1 MELSPFEHF
10 RVLKEGHDENVNIF
24 FPFLSRLFQRKCISP
39 SLSPRGILP
48 RAARELTFPQ
58 SQPGA
63 VRTRSER
70 GEPTPAHS
78 RHVAGPGRHFLG
90 TFQRHAFGGRQVEGG
105 FQVLDSSNPV
115 TVTQRR
121 GAGGGVRPARG
132 REVAGLTYFSDAHGV
147 RHGQI

>member
-70 GEPTPAHS
+70 GPNAANPHQPIVATSLDPAGTSWERFSATRLVVDKS
-78 RHVAGPGRHFLG
+78 RVGSRFWILATQSRLPSV
-90 TFQRHAFGGRQVEGG
+90 VE
-105 FQVLDSSNPV
+105 
-115 TVTQRR
+115 
-121 GAGGGVRPARG
+121 
-132 REVAGLTYFSDAHGV
+132 REVACGQPGAV
-147 RHGQI
+147 RLPV

>member
-24 FPFLSRLFQRKCISP
+24 FPFLSRL
-39 SLSPRGILP
+39 SPRGILP
-48 RAARELTFPQ
+48 RAARPLTVPQ

-78 RHVAGPGRHFLG
+78 RHIAGPGRHFLG
-90 TFQRHAFGGRQVEGG
+90 TFQRHAFGGRQVKGG
-105 FQVLDSSNPV
+105 F
-115 TVTQRR
+115 
-121 GAGGGVRPARG
+121 
-132 REVAGLTYFSDAHGV
+132 
-147 RHGQI
+147 

>member
-24 FPFLSRLFQRKCISP
+24 FPFLSRFPPVESYPEPHGRSQ
-39 SLSPRGILP
+39 SLSP
-48 RAARELTFPQ
+48 
-58 SQPGA
+58 SPG
-63 VRTRSER
+63 RSER

-78 RHVAGPGRHFLG
+78 RHIAGPGRHFLG